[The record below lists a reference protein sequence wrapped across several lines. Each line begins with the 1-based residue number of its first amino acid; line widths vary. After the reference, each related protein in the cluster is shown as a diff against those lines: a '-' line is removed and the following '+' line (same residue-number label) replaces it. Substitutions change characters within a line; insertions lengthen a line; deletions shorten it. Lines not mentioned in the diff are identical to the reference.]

1 MTIATEILRP
11 PEPEVVLRDVVSA
24 LHEDLGSGDVTADLI
39 PAGQRAHATLVCRE
53 SARLAGQAWFTGCF
67 HHLDQDCHLQWTGQ
81 DGDTLLPGAVVCAV
95 EGNARAI
102 LGAER
107 CAINFLQTLSG
118 TATVTAHYVQAAVGF
133 RARILDTR
141 KTLPSLRYAQKYAV
155 RCGGGHNHRHGLYD
169 MILLKEN
176 HITALGGIAAA
187 IRQARTLHPGIPV
200 EVEVENQQQLEQ
212 AIAAKPD
219 RIMLDNF
226 DLKGLAAAVRIT
238 AGRIPLEA
246 SGGTELDAVP
256 AIAASGVDFISV
268 GAITKHLQA
277 VDFSLRFT

>member
-1 MTIATEILRP
+1 MTVTTEILQP
-11 PEPEVVLRDVVSA
+11 PKPEVVLRDVVSA

-39 PAGQRAHATLVCRE
+39 PARQRAHATLVCRE
-53 SARLAGQAWFTGCF
+53 AARLAGQAWFTGCF
-67 HHLDQDCHLQWTGQ
+67 RYLDPDCHLQWTVQ
-81 DGDTLLPGAVVCAV
+81 DGDTLSPGAVVCVMA
-95 EGNARAI
+95 GNTRAM

-118 TATVTAHYVQAAVGF
+118 TATLAAHYVQAAAGF
-133 RARILDTR
+133 RAQILDTR

-169 MILLKEN
+169 RVLIKEN
-176 HITALGGIAAA
+176 HIAALGSIAAA
-187 IRQARTLHPGIPV
+187 IKQARALHPSVQV

-212 AIAAKPD
+212 AITAQPD

-226 DLKGLAAAVRIT
+226 DLQGLAAAVRMT
-238 AGRIPLEA
+238 ANRIPLEA
-246 SGGTELDAVP
+246 SGGIELDAVA

-277 VDFSLRFT
+277 VDFSLRFA

>member
-1 MTIATEILRP
+1 MTVASKILQP
-11 PEPEVVLRDVVSA
+11 PEQETVLHDVA
-24 LHEDLGSGDVTADLI
+24 LALQEDLGSGDVTADLI
-39 PAGQRAHATLVCRE
+39 PAEQRARATLVCRE
-53 SARLAGQAWFTGCF
+53 SAHLAGQAWFTSCF
-67 HHLDQDCHLQWTGQ
+67 QHLDRDCKLQWAVQ
-81 DGDTLLPGAVVCAV
+81 DGDTLASGTVVCML
-95 EGNARAI
+95 GGKARAM

-118 TATVTAHYVQAAVGF
+118 TATLTAHYVQAAAGF

-169 MILLKEN
+169 MVLIKEN
-176 HITALGGIAAA
+176 HIAALGSIAAA
-187 IRQARTLHPGIPV
+187 IRQARSLHPDVQV

-246 SGGTELDAVP
+246 SGGTELDAVA
-256 AIAASGVDFISV
+256 AIAASGVDYISV

-277 VDFSLRFT
+277 VDFSLRFA

>member
-1 MTIATEILRP
+1 MTVASEILQA
-11 PEPEVVLRDVVSA
+11 PEREAVLRDVA
-24 LHEDLGSGDVTADLI
+24 LALQEDLGTGDITADLI
-39 PAGQRAHATLVCRE
+39 PAEQRARASLICRE
-53 SARLAGQAWFTGCF
+53 SARLAGQDWFTGCF
-67 HHLDQDCHLQWTGQ
+67 QYLDQDCILQWTAR
-81 DGDTLLPGAVVCAV
+81 DGDTLAPGTVACVID
-95 EGNARAI
+95 GKARAM

-107 CAINFLQTLSG
+107 CAINLLQTLSG
-118 TATVTAHYVQAAVGF
+118 TATLTAHYVQATTGF

-169 MILLKEN
+169 MILIKEN
-176 HITALGGIAAA
+176 HIAALGSIAAA
-187 IRQARTLHPGIPV
+187 IKQARSLHPSVQV

-212 AIAAKPD
+212 AIRAKPD

-226 DLKGLAAAVRIT
+226 DLNGLAIAVRIT

-246 SGGTELDAVP
+246 SGGTELNAVA
-256 AIAASGVDFISV
+256 AIAASGVDYISV

-277 VDFSLRFT
+277 VDFSLRFV